1 MTGEHTTVRR
11 SSRHSFNKLNDPSLL
26 PSQILSTTKPS
37 AKALGKRPER
47 PHIEAQIATND
58 ATTPLEDPGIK
69 KATRVLPSRS
79 SRRALGGG
87 SSLVDE
93 LVLDAQQRA
102 GLTPPLF
109 WAFMDIA
116 HVYLFLSLASNQPIL
131 RESAVFLL
139 TTDSA
144 LVPPR
149 KMEMTDHNPSVF
161 SGTNIQPPVKEK
173 SIIETPD
180 FSILPESSAVGS
192 RLRARGTEEVSR
204 ILKGSYP
211 VNNENFFRS

>member
-11 SSRHSFNKLNDPSLL
+11 SSRHSLTNLKDSPLL
-26 PSQILSTTKPS
+26 ASQIVSAAKPS

-58 ATTPLEDPGIK
+58 ATTTLEDPGIK
-69 KATRVLPSRS
+69 RATRVLPSRS

-93 LVLDAQQRA
+93 LVLDAQQRS
-102 GLTPPLF
+102 GLIHRF
-109 WAFMDIA
+109 SAFMDIA
-116 HVYLFLSLASNQPIL
+116 HVYLLSSSAANQPIL

-144 LVPPR
+144 LVPPPT
-149 KMEMTDHNPSVF
+149 MEVTDHNPSVL
-161 SGTNIQPPVKEK
+161 SATSIQRTENEK
-173 SIIETPD
+173 NIIETPD

-204 ILKGSYP
+204 LYKRFYH
-211 VNNENFFRS
+211 VNKVK